1 MTGVSVLILTKNE
14 EINIER
20 CIQSVSWSDDIV
32 VYDSLSDDRT
42 VELAEK
48 LGARVVKRKFDNWS
62 AHQNWAVANIDFK
75 HPWVYYTDADETCE
89 DQLKEDLGKLA
100 QKGEGYSEDKMAFFR
115 DVTEYKNLL
124 ILELEN
130 GDWGKTIAR
139 QFLFDT
145 YNYFLYTELLQSKDE
160 HIRAV
165 AQKAIKE
172 ITYHA
177 QWSAEWVIRLGDGT
191 EESHN
196 RIQSSVNDLWEWTG
210 EMFTMDEV
218 EKKMLDAGI
227 APNLTKIKE
236 EWDEKV
242 TQILEI
248 ATLEK
253 PEDGWMQSGG
263 KQGEH
268 TEYIGFLL
276 AEMQHLPRMYPQ
288 ASW

>member
-1 MTGVSVLILTKNE
+1 LQDELFEYTLRLGDNALILGQ
-14 EINIER
+14 R
-20 CIQSVSWSDDIV
+20 
-32 VYDSLSDDRT
+32 
-42 VELAEK
+42 LAEWCGHGPV
-48 LGARVVKRKFDNWS
+48 LEQDIALS
-62 AHQNWAVANIDFK
+62 NI
-75 HPWVYYTDADETCE
+75 AL
-89 DQLKEDLGKLA
+89 DQLGQARMLLQYAAE

>member
-1 MTGVSVLILTKNE
+1 MQNELLQYTLRLGDNALILGQ
-14 EINIER
+14 R
-20 CIQSVSWSDDIV
+20 
-32 VYDSLSDDRT
+32 
-42 VELAEK
+42 LAEWCGHGPV
-48 LGARVVKRKFDNWS
+48 LEQDIALS
-62 AHQNWAVANIDFK
+62 NI
-75 HPWVYYTDADETCE
+75 AL
-89 DQLKEDLGKLA
+89 DQLGQARMLMQYAAE
-100 QKGEGYSEDKMAFFR
+100 QKGEGYTEDKMAFFR
-115 DVTEYKNLL
+115 DVMEYKNLL

-160 HIRAV
+160 RIRAV

-191 EESHN
+191 EESHE
-196 RIQSSVNDLWEWTG
+196 RIQSSINDLWEWTG

-218 EKKMLDAGI
+218 EKTMMDTGI
-227 APNLTKIKE
+227 APDLSAIKKD
-236 EWDEKV
+236 WDEKV
-242 TQILEI
+242 AEILEI
-248 ATLEK
+248 ATLKK

-268 TEYIGFLL
+268 SEYLGYLL
-276 AEMQHLPRMYPQ
+276 AEMQHLPRMYPE